1 MSDRNEDA
9 AWRPLTAEQ
18 WSAVEKSDHRSLF
31 SREEVESALAKF
43 VPAEEIPAVLE
54 ELYAEAP
61 DEPGSIFFFGDLL
74 TALSLLSPSAADRAS
89 SLLNESPAEAS
100 ARIAEFRQRWPGA

>member
-1 MSDRNEDA
+1 MSDRNEGA
-9 AWRPLTAEQ
+9 AWSPLTAEQ
-18 WSAVEKSDHRSLF
+18 WRTVEKSDHRSLF
-31 SREEVESALAKF
+31 SREEVESALTMF
-43 VPAEEIPAVLE
+43 VPAEEIPAVLD
-54 ELYAEAP
+54 ELYAETP